1 MRFGR
6 AAGMFTVFV
15 TTTNP
20 DQAYPHPDI
29 DLLLPSV
36 EDFVRLL
43 SESTKEI

>member
-20 DQAYPHPDI
+20 DEPFPHPDI
-29 DLLLPSV
+29 DQRFDSLIAFSKAL
-36 EDFVRLL
+36 
-43 SESTKEI
+43 ESCDNI